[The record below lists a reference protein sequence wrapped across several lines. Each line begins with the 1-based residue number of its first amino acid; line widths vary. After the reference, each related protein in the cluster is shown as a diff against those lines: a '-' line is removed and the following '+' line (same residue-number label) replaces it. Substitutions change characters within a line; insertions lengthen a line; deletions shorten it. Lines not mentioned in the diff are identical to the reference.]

1 MPDHNAQAKA
11 AYAEHLRDMDLPHNA
26 HLRAQAIV
34 NCGLCD
40 DEGYRGVY
48 VCDHIDHAAETEH
61 GRALVKAELE
71 RIRNK
76 RLAGER

>member
-1 MPDHNAQAKA
+1 MPDRYGDNDPIEPVPDDIWA
-11 AYAEHLRDMDLPHNA
+11 AEA
-26 HLRAQAIV
+26 RAMAIV
-34 NCGLCD
+34 NCDMCD